1 MAEDAAVSKVEVKP
15 DEKEGEAASGNDA
28 PPPMMGSTDEAT
40 KPTAG
45 SNGGGNGGSNGGASS
60 SSNAKGV
67 DKPSSVKAETTAPQ
81 TSNSFDGPP
90 DASAVSLVP
99 DAIKEAAAAVA
110 DASSAIEKA
119 TDKKIGNE
127 TKKVKQQENGSTK
140 EEVKDENNGGKPA
153 TSTSTKIRAEEPGGT
168 KAVQTDDKDRSC
180 IDALLSLGRNKNG
193 AEDAAEATAAPN
205 NPNSAPGTGPNG
217 KAPAVFN
224 TAYLQ
229 QQSTKPSEDAPKA
242 GKRKSPGD
250 SKKQKLDGDGT
261 DPPDFW
267 YWLQPDEKIG
277 DWDVL
282 CGRGGESN
290 NFIGNKKYRSI
301 VNERKD
307 EYRAIPLKQ
316 RKAKTAFVRSIVQHV
331 NNCGGR
337 FVDICDKGYFVATM
351 ERARKKT
358 SQALRETKEL
368 KWLQLEPKERKTTS
382 NKSSQC
388 PYCKKM
394 GHKTKIAKACLLH
407 HEWVAENSSK
417 TDETKAIEAYVI
429 HGGSEEEQH
438 QQAESGTVKEEES
451 GTVSKHS
458 GGAVQ
463 NVPEQPKVTKE
474 VNHDKESAM
483 RHEGTAA
490 EKQEIG
496 AQLSAEAI
504 SMNTTEV

>member
-1 MAEDAAVSKVEVKP
+1 MPDAAASEVKP
-15 DEKEGEAASGNDA
+15 DEKEGEAASGKDA
-28 PPPMMGSTDEAT
+28 PPTKADTVMGSTRAIYE
-40 KPTAG
+40 
-45 SNGGGNGGSNGGASS
+45 
-60 SSNAKGV
+60 
-67 DKPSSVKAETTAPQ
+67 PSSLKEETTAPEPKE
-81 TSNSFDGPP
+81 SLNGP
-90 DASAVSLVP
+90 DASAVSLVT
-99 DAIKEAAAAVA
+99 DAVKEAAAAA
-110 DASSAIEKA
+110 ASSAIEKA
-119 TDKKIGNE
+119 LADEKFGTE
-127 TKKVKQQENGSTK
+127 TKEVKQQENGSTT
-140 EEVKDENNGGKPA
+140 EEVKGENNGGKVA
-153 TSTSTKIRAEEPGGT
+153 ASISTNIRAEEPGGT

-180 IDALLSLGRNKNG
+180 IDALLSLGRNKTG
-193 AEDAAEATAAPN
+193 AEEAAEAQLPSQPIVAPNDPKWVATQADPKSQAAPI
-205 NPNSAPGTGPNG
+205 TGPNG
-217 KAPAVFN
+217 TATAVFN
-224 TAYLQ
+224 ATYLPP
-229 QQSTKPSEDAPKA
+229 QSTTMPSEDLQNA

-250 SKKQKLDGDGT
+250 PSADATTLNDVTTPLEPKKQKSDSDGT

-337 FVDICDKGYFVATM
+337 FVDIGDNGRYFVATM

-368 KWLQLEPKERKTTS
+368 KWLQLEPKERKTMS
-382 NKSSQC
+382 NKSSVC

-407 HEWVAENSSK
+407 YEWVVENSAK
-417 TDETKAIEAYVI
+417 TNETYVVS
-429 HGGSEEEQH
+429 GGAAEEEQ
-438 QQAESGTVKEEES
+438 QAEQGTVKEEEA

-458 GGAVQ
+458 GGAGSSQVM
-463 NVPEQPKVTKE
+463 KE
-474 VNHDKESAM
+474 VNHDKGYAM

-496 AQLSAEAI
+496 AQLSAEAVA
-504 SMNTTEV
+504 MNATEV